1 VQFRWK
7 CDNAHGHVSFYGLFL
22 VAIEWVRAQLT
33 ILGAQLR
40 KAALHAAGMLVLT
53 QGSTDVLGGLLFN
66 AASTLVLPGCL
77 GLAEQAVPV

>member
-1 VQFRWK
+1 MLTATFHFMDCFWSQSS
-7 CDNAHGHVSFYGLFL
+7 GSG
-22 VAIEWVRAQLT
+22 AQLT

-40 KAALHAAGMLVLT
+40 KAALQAASMLVLT